1 MARFTVTAVIRSAH
15 PGPSASVTALAAIL
29 AWGFGVPLP
38 SAALVVLAVFFNQF
52 SVGLSNDA
60 IDAARD
66 REAGRQDKPV
76 VSGEVTPAAL
86 WRIAIVLAAASLMLS
101 AFVHPGVLIA
111 QAVFL
116 LAGWVYN
123 AGLKATVFSVV
134 AYAVGFAALPVI
146 VSFAAQPAGFAP
158 WWIIVIAAG
167 LGVAAHFG
175 NVLPD
180 RVEDERQGVRGLPQR
195 LPVRTSAF
203 TLMAMI
209 IAMSAVLVVGAGAS
223 DIALT
228 LTFASVGSAVAIA
241 GGVVALRDTPTRWPF
256 RAVILAAVILAGGLS
271 AVLVT
276 SG

>member
-1 MARFTVTAVIRSAH
+1 MARVTVAAVVRSAH
-15 PGPSASVTALAAIL
+15 PGPSVAVTALAAIL
-29 AWGFGVPLP
+29 AWGFAV
-38 SAALVVLAVFFNQF
+38 SASSATLVVLAVLFNQL

-60 IDAARD
+60 IDAVRD
-66 REAGRQDKPV
+66 REAGRRDKPV
-76 VSGEVTPAAL
+76 VSGEVTPATL
-86 WRIAIVLAAASLMLS
+86 WRLAILLAAASLVLS

-111 QAVFL
+111 QGVFL
-116 LAGWVYN
+116 LAGWLYN

-134 AYAVGFAALPVI
+134 AYAVGFGALPVI
-146 VSFAAQPAGFAP
+146 VSFAALPAAFAS

-180 RVEDERQGVRGLPQR
+180 RVEDQLQGVRGLPQR
-195 LPVRTSAF
+195 LPARTSAF
-203 TLMAMI
+203 ILTAMI
-209 IAMSAVLVVGAGAS
+209 MAMSAVLVAGAGAS
-223 DIALT
+223 NIALT
-228 LTFASVGSAVAIA
+228 LPFASVASAVAIA
-241 GGVVALRDTPTRWPF
+241 GGLVALRDTPTRWPF